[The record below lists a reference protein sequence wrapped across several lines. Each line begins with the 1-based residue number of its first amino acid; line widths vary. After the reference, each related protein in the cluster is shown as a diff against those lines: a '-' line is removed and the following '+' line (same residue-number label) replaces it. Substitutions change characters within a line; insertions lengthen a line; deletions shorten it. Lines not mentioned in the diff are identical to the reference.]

1 MFSRVEKHLL
11 IAGVVVYITRMLG
24 LFMLLPV
31 LAIYAADLP
40 GASAFTLG
48 LALGVYGLTQGAMQI
63 PMGWISDRFGRR
75 PVILA
80 GLLLFSLGTL
90 VAALATNMPVLIL
103 GRALQGFGAIS
114 STLLALVGDSSREEN
129 RSKIMAVIGIS
140 IGFSFGLAMVF
151 GPMIGAQGGLPVIF
165 WTILGLCLLSLLVA
179 WRWLPES
186 KPSSRPQADVHW
198 SEVLKNANL
207 VRLDIGVLLLHC
219 IQMSMW
225 VAVPV
230 MLVSKFEL
238 PVASHWWVYLVAVFG
253 SFILM
258 APFMQ
263 WMEKRRRYRG
273 MILSGVVAIFIA
285 QLLLG
290 RTGELPFFV
299 AALFL
304 FFWGFNLLE
313 ATLPSLT
320 SKVVEGSRRGLAMG
334 TFSTSQFIG
343 AFLGGISGGWIGHT
357 DNLENIFIAAA
368 ALALIWFFVAL
379 GLQQP
384 KQIRSLVFRLDELRE
399 ASQTELLSI
408 AGVVTVQEFR
418 EQGEILL
425 RLDDEHLDKSALEM
439 YVGRTI

>member
-1 MFSRVEKHLL
+1 M
-11 IAGVVVYITRMLG
+11 TRMMG

-31 LAIYAADLP
+31 LAIYASDYP

-48 LALGVYGLTQGAMQI
+48 LALGVYGLTQGIMQI

-75 PVILA
+75 PVILT
-80 GLLLFSLGTL
+80 GLLLFSFGTL
-90 VAALATNMPVLIL
+90 VAALATTMPLLIL
-103 GRALQGFGAIS
+103 GRALQGLGAIS

-151 GPMIGAQGGLPVIF
+151 GPMIGAHGGLHAIF
-165 WTILGLCLLSLLVA
+165 WSILVLCLLSILIA

-186 KPSSRPQADVHW
+186 KRQSKPQARVHW
-198 SEVLKNANL
+198 SEVLKNPNL
-207 VRLDIGVLLLHC
+207 IRLDIGVLLLHC

-230 MLVSKFEL
+230 LLVNKFEL

-253 SFILM
+253 SFIFM
-258 APFMQ
+258 APFMH

-273 MILSGVVAIFIA
+273 MILTGVVAIFIA

-290 RTGELPFFV
+290 RAGELPFFV
-299 AALFL
+299 AALFI

-320 SKVVEGSRRGLAMG
+320 SKVVEDSRRGFAMG
-334 TFSTSQFIG
+334 TFSTSQFSG
-343 AFLGGISGGWIGHT
+343 AFFGGLLGGWIGHT
-357 DNLENIFIAAA
+357 GNLENIFIAAA
-368 ALALIWFFVAL
+368 ILALFWFVVAL
-379 GLQQP
+379 GLRPP
-384 KQIRSLVFRLDELRE
+384 KQIRSLVLSLDDFGE
-399 ASQTELLSI
+399 ATQAELLSI
-408 AGVVTVQEFR
+408 AGVLSVQEFR

-425 RLDDEHLDKSALEM
+425 RLDDEQLDQPALEM
-439 YVGRTI
+439 AVGRAI

>member
-1 MFSRVEKHLL
+1 M
-11 IAGVVVYITRMLG
+11 TRMMG

-31 LAIYAADLP
+31 LAIYASDFP

-48 LALGVYGLTQGAMQI
+48 LALGVYGLTQGIMQI

-90 VAALATNMPVLIL
+90 VAALADTMPVLIL
-103 GRALQGFGAIS
+103 GRALQGLGAIS

-151 GPMIGAQGGLPVIF
+151 GPMIGAAGGLPGIF
-165 WTILGLCLLSLLVA
+165 WTILVLCLLSLLIA

-186 KPSSRPQADVHW
+186 KRSSHRQTKVHW
-198 SEVLKNANL
+198 SEVLKNKNL
-207 VRLDIGVLLLHC
+207 VRLDIGVLVLHC

-230 MLVSKFEL
+230 LLVNKFEL

-253 SFILM
+253 SFIFM

-263 WMEKRRRYRG
+263 VMEKRRRYRG
-273 MILSGVVAIFIA
+273 MILTGIVAIFVA

-290 RTGELPFFV
+290 RAGELPFFV
-299 AALFL
+299 AALFI

-320 SKVVEGSRRGLAMG
+320 SKVVEDSRRGFAMG
-334 TFSTSQFIG
+334 TFSTSQFGG
-343 AFLGGISGGWIGHT
+343 AFFGGMLGGWIGHT
-357 DNLENIFIAAA
+357 ANLENIFLAAA
-368 ALALIWFFVAL
+368 VLAFVWFFVAL
-379 GLQQP
+379 GIAKP
-384 KQIRSLVFRLDELRE
+384 REVRSLVLHLNEIGE

-408 AGVVTVQEFR
+408 AGVVSVQVFKD
-418 EQGEILL
+418 QGELLL
-425 RLDDEHLDKSALEM
+425 RLDDSQLDKHALEM
-439 YVGRTI
+439 VVGRAI